1 MQEVS
6 EQNKQFLNLLNT
18 CNDDEINMILHE
30 LGKTFRL
37 IQDVDQ
43 FYNNEISPN
52 ISDIEMKFVVKDFVE
67 DINNRICLQFKI
79 GEPDTDFVSVELDE
93 YNKNIMITLNKYT
106 MSKLLLDKYRVSQGV
121 SVDES

>member
-18 CNDDEINMILHE
+18 CNDYEINMILHE

-52 ISDIEMKFVVKDFVE
+52 ISDIEIKFVVKDFVE

-79 GEPDTDFVSVELDE
+79 GEPDTDFVSAELDE

>member
-18 CNDDEINMILHE
+18 CNDYEINMILHE

-52 ISDIEMKFVVKDFVE
+52 ISDIEIKFVVKDFVE

-79 GEPDTDFVSVELDE
+79 GEPDTDFVSVKLDE

>member
-1 MQEVS
+1 MQEVN

-18 CNDDEINMILHE
+18 CNDYEINMILHE

-52 ISDIEMKFVVKDFVE
+52 ISDIETKFAVKDFVE